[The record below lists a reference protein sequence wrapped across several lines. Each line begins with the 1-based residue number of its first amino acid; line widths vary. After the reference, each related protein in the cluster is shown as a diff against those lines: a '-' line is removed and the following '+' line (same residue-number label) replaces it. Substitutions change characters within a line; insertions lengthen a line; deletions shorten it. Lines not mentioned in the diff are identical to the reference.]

1 MSAKSRFINNFAQ
14 ASRMVR
20 KLQIPLYLRFRQ
32 DRLGCHLTTLFDND
46 NAAITAIIAPAIPA
60 LPKKHNLLPVL
71 VVLFLISYGLMTLL
85 IVEQGRT
92 IESQRALIHEL
103 FRDSQEL
110 AAMRGRTLPEGVADA
125 NRSAQMQT
133 PSSQTPSNQVASNQ
147 VASNQVQT
155 PSIQVPSIHAPSS
168 QAPSTHAPS
177 TQIQANKIP
186 STQAAPRSR
195 VQNRGAK
202 MPEPQFQAPS
212 RPASDLADDR
222 RALRTI

>member
-1 MSAKSRFINNFAQ
+1 
-14 ASRMVR
+14 
-20 KLQIPLYLRFRQ
+20 
-32 DRLGCHLTTLFDND
+32 LGCHLTTLFG
-46 NAAITAIIAPAIPA
+46 NAAITTTVIPA
-60 LPKKHNLLPVL
+60 VPASPKKHNLLPVL

-103 FRDSQEL
+103 FHDSQEL
-110 AAMRGRTLPEGVADA
+110 AAMKGRTLPEGVAEV
-125 NRSAQMQT
+125 NRSAQTQA
-133 PSSQTPSNQVASNQ
+133 PSNQVASNQ

-155 PSIQVPSIHAPSS
+155 PSTQAPST
-168 QAPSTHAPS
+168 QVPSTHAPS
-177 TQIQANKIP
+177 TQIQSNKIP

-202 MPEPQFQAPS
+202 LPEPEFQMPS

-222 RALRTI
+222 RALKTI